1 MKIVL
6 SQRMRREAI
15 GVFGFEFGLMLLTI
29 PLTCEDFALW
39 VAAELFILVFYT
51 SIMGL
56 LMCLQFR
63 LFTHVISEA
72 DCFRAFLY
80 KKELCVIDKSKPI
93 YYVKF
98 TALLA
103 KGVEAEM
110 VVVSNQP
117 FEYKAPP
124 LMRIFPREPKA
135 LIHSYN
141 VKTQIAMP
149 YNAKTTEIMEMDKWY
164 SVV

>member
-15 GVFGFEFGLMLLTI
+15 GVFGVEFGIMLLAI
-29 PLTCEDFALW
+29 PLIYEDFALW
-39 VAAELFILVFYT
+39 VAAELFIFVFMT
-51 SIMGL
+51 SVFGI
-56 LMCLQFR
+56 LMCCRFR
-63 LFTHVISEA
+63 LFTHVINEA
-72 DCFRAFLY
+72 DCFRAFLH
-80 KKELCVIDKSKPI
+80 KKELCVIDKRKPI

-98 TALLA
+98 TALLT

-110 VVVSNQP
+110 IVISNQP
-117 FEYKAPP
+117 FEYKAPS
-124 LMRIFPREPKA
+124 LMRIFPRESKA

-141 VKTQIAMP
+141 VRTQIAMP
-149 YNAKTTEIMEMDKWY
+149 YNAKTIEIMEMGKWH

>member
-15 GVFGFEFGLMLLTI
+15 GVFGFEFGLMLLAI

-63 LFTHVISEA
+63 LFTHVINET
-72 DCFRAFLY
+72 DCFRAFLH
-80 KKELCVIDKSKPI
+80 KKELCVIDKRKPI

-98 TALLA
+98 TALLT
-103 KGVEAEM
+103 KGVEAEI
-110 VVVSNQP
+110 VVISNQP
-117 FEYKAPP
+117 FEYKKTP
-124 LMRIFPREPKA
+124 LIRIWPSDPKP

-149 YNAKTTEIMEMDKWY
+149 YNAKTIEIMEMDKWH